1 MTPVSYSQ
9 PDMGTGSLIADAA
22 DHDSIA
28 RSFVDARREHR
39 ALMEYP
45 GVRPDSLTSAY
56 AIQDRSIAL
65 GGQTV
70 GGWKVGRIWAPDDA
84 RLGADRLAGPIYR
97 DVIVEAAD
105 DSVPAMPIFADGF
118 AAAEAEFM
126 IRLAPP
132 AGAPSPNTDAETLS
146 WIDEV
151 RIGIEVASSPYPG
164 INADGPCVTISD
176 HGNNAGLVLGQPIPR
191 DSWGDLRAIEIASC
205 VDGEEVGRKTAAE
218 MLDGPLGAVR
228 FLLANLASRGIEVAE
243 GTWVSSGAVTG
254 VHPVAPGQT
263 FMAAFEGIG
272 EVACA
277 IRAY

>member
-9 PDMGTGSLIADAA
+9 PVMGNGSLIADAA
-22 DHDSIA
+22 DHDLIA
-28 RSFVDARREHR
+28 RSFVDARRER
-39 ALMEYP
+39 MALAQYP
-45 GVRPDSLTSAY
+45 GVRPESLASAY

-65 GGQTV
+65 GGQAI

-97 DVIVEAAD
+97 DVIVEASD
-105 DSVPAMPIFADGF
+105 GSVPSMPVFADGF

-132 AGAPSPNTDAETLS
+132 AGAPLPTTDADTLV

-176 HGNNAGLVLGQPIPR
+176 HGNNAGLVLGRSIPR
-191 DSWGDLRAIEIASC
+191 ETWDDLRSIEIVGD
-205 VDGEEVGRKTAAE
+205 VDGVEVGRKTAAE

-228 FLLANLASRGIEVAE
+228 FLLANLASRGIEIPAR
-243 GTWVSSGAVTG
+243 TWVSSGAVTG
-254 VHPVAPGQT
+254 VHPVVPGQAFT
-263 FMAAFEGIG
+263 AAFEGFG
-272 EVACA
+272 DVACA